1 MKVTFRQSG
10 GFAPIFVGFQVDT
23 DAAPGPES
31 TELEKLVIDSG
42 IMKLSDAK
50 VKGARDVYFYTFDI
64 QMAELKHSVTLD
76 QLSVPP
82 AVQPLVEFLKARS
95 RNMLPD

>member
-1 MKVTFRQSG
+1 MKVSFRQSG
-10 GFAPIFVGFQVDT
+10 GFAPIFVGASFDT
-23 DAAPGPES
+23 EANPGPEA
-31 TELEKLVIDSG
+31 TELEALIKNSG
-42 IMKLSDAK
+42 ILTLSNAK

-64 QMAELKHSVTLD
+64 DTGNQKHEVTLD

-82 AVQPLVEFLKARS
+82 AVQPLIDFVKARS